1 MVKDVGNKTRKQRND
16 LVEKATIENFSGQLT
31 YYIIM
36 IFILNDFKFSHMFS
50 LCLMKI
56 FLKAVLNGDPLH

>member
-16 LVEKATIENFSGQLT
+16 LVEKATTENFSGQLA

-36 IFILNDFKFSHMFS
+36 IFILNDLKFSHMFS
-50 LCLMKI
+50 LCLMKT